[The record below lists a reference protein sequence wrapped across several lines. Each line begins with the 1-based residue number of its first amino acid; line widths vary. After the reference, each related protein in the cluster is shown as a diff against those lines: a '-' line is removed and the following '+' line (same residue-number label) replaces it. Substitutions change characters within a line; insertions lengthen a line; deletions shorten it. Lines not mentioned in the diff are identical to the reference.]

1 MELIIFLLDSLT
13 TLINQLVI
21 ISAILSVLVV
31 IFGLRCYNFKTGECI
46 CDGKYVGCKCNKENK
61 LK

>member
-1 MELIIFLLDSLT
+1 MELIIFVVDSLIL
-13 TLINQLVI
+13 LINQLII

-31 IFGLRCYNFKTGECI
+31 IFGIRCYNFKTGECI
-46 CDGKYVGCKCNKENK
+46 CDSKYVGCKCNKENK